1 MCFHEGVCIHVCL
14 LNKMLSYL
22 SNAES
27 HSVQFNLQ
35 LMSSRHFNSNCH
47 RRQRDNRENTRQT
60 QNSIVCTRTRDTSA
74 LLEWALWNSR
84 SKGGKRPQLERA
96 LEAVLRNSTF
106 ILPEK
111 VTALPN
117 ARFPCRL
124 ILFAPHNLKKRDTKV
139 HRAFGLHTVPNS
151 LGVLN
156 YNQNISSWNPG
167 PSSGYF
173 IMVSSESTSVSGAH
187 KASRFSTSF
196 HDKTL
201 KKLGIDRM
209 YLNRRIY
216 TSHI

>member
-47 RRQRDNRENTRQT
+47 RRQRDNRGNNKQT

-96 LEAVLRNSTF
+96 LEAVLRNFTL
-106 ILPEK
+106 ILQEK

-124 ILFAPHNLKKRDTKV
+124 ILFAPHNLKKKEIQKSTE
-139 HRAFGLHTVPNS
+139 P
-151 LGVLN
+151 
-156 YNQNISSWNPG
+156 
-167 PSSGYF
+167 SGY
-173 IMVSSESTSVSGAH
+173 
-187 KASRFSTSF
+187 
-196 HDKTL
+196 TL
-201 KKLGIDRM
+201 SQSLIPWG
-209 YLNRRIY
+209 
-216 TSHI
+216 S

>member
-1 MCFHEGVCIHVCL
+1 M
-14 LNKMLSYL
+14 
-22 SNAES
+22 
-27 HSVQFNLQ
+27 
-35 LMSSRHFNSNCH
+35 
-47 RRQRDNRENTRQT
+47 
-60 QNSIVCTRTRDTSA
+60 
-74 LLEWALWNSR
+74 
-84 SKGGKRPQLERA
+84 
-96 LEAVLRNSTF
+96 EAVLRNFTF
-106 ILPEK
+106 ILQEK

-124 ILFAPHNLKKRDTKV
+124 ILFAPHNLKKKRDTKV
-139 HRAFGLHTVPNS
+139 HRAFGLHFVTVPNS

-173 IMVSSESTSVSGAH
+173 IMVSSESRSVSGAH

-201 KKLGIDRM
+201 KKLGIERM
-209 YLNRRIY
+209 YLNKRTY